1 MELKRQNKNNLIIH
15 TTLTR
20 KKGLQ
25 MCQAAEDGRAEF
37 KAIRRGGDVELM
49 WRASFDLIRKS
60 SSFTNT

>member
-20 KKGLQ
+20 KKVLQ
-25 MCQAAEDGRAEF
+25 MCQAAEDERAEF

-49 WRASFDLIRKS
+49 
-60 SSFTNT
+60 